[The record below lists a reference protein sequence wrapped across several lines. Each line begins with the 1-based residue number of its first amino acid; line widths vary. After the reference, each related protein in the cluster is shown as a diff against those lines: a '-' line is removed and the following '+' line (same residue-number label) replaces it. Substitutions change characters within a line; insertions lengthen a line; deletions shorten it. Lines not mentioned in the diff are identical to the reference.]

1 MSTIL
6 WILFALV
13 VITALAYRKASIG
26 RSTAVLGAGLA
37 IITVFSGIATGWAVA
52 LWLLFG
58 AVAVLF
64 NVDGIRKG
72 LISGPAFKF
81 FKGVL
86 PEMSDTERTAL
97 EAGTTWF
104 EADLFSGRPNWHK
117 WLAIPKPQLSAE
129 EQAFLDGPVE
139 ELCGML
145 NEWEI
150 THEKADLNQASW
162 DFIKKNKF
170 FGMIIPKAYG
180 GLEFSGYA
188 HSTILAKV
196 ASAGGVTANSIVAVP
211 NSLGPAELLLHYGT
225 KAQKDHYLP
234 RLAVGD
240 EVPCFGLTSPLAGSD
255 AGAIPDRGVVCKGKF
270 GGKTVLGMK
279 LTFDKRYI
287 TLAPVATVIGLAFKM
302 YDPDGLLGDKEDLGI
317 TCALIPRDTKGVEI
331 GRRHF
336 PVNAPFMNGPIRGT
350 DVFVPLDYIIGGAD
364 MAGQGW
370 RMLME
375 CLSVGRSISLPSGA
389 TGGSLMAAYATG
401 AYAKVRK
408 QFNVSIGDFE
418 GIQEAMGRI
427 GARAYMSDAV
437 RKQTSFAVDLGEKP
451 SVPSAIAKMHVTD
464 LAQKISVDAMDVH
477 GGKAVCLGPRNLIG
491 RGYQGAP
498 VGTTVEGANI
508 LTRSMM
514 IFGQGAIRC
523 HPYVLQE
530 MDAVADDNADRGLDN
545 FDAAFMGH
553 VGHVASA
560 KARSFVL
567 GLTGARLAS
576 APVDGPTAKH
586 YRTLARYSANLAYL
600 SDLAMASLG
609 GSLKFRESIS
619 ARLGDVLSGLYFGAC
634 VLKTHEQDGR
644 PVEDLPIIDW
654 AMADIAA
661 TIEDRLD
668 GVIRELPIPG
678 WMMRPVIFPLGRR
691 ARKPAD
697 ALNAKVSQIM
707 MRPGP
712 QRDRLAGPIY
722 QPRQLEHPMGVLN
735 MALEKTIEH
744 EALELKMLK
753 AYKKGQLTH
762 PHPRGRIGEALDA
775 EIITQEEHAALIEL
789 FDLVFEVAAV
799 DDFASEDLQAGPPSK
814 PAGRKAP
821 ASKPAAKKA
830 TTTTRRKA
838 PAKKPAAKKPAAK
851 KPGGATGTKAAST
864 RKRTPAK
871 KKAEETE
878 PAE

>member
-1 MSTIL
+1 MSTVL

-13 VITALAYRKASIG
+13 VMTTLAYRKASIG
-26 RSTAVLGAGLA
+26 RSTAVLGVALA
-37 IITVFSGIATGWAVA
+37 IITLFSGIATGWAVF
-52 LWLLFG
+52 LWLAFG
-58 AVAVLF
+58 ATAVLF

-129 EQAFLDGPVE
+129 EQAFMDGPVE
-139 ELCGML
+139 ELCGMF

-150 THEKADLNQASW
+150 THEKADLNEATW
-162 DFIKKNKF
+162 EFIKKNKF
-170 FGMIIPKAYG
+170 FGMIIPKSYG

-234 RLAVGD
+234 RLAVG
-240 EVPCFGLTSPLAGSD
+240 EEIPCFGLTSPLAGSD
-255 AGAIPDRGVVCKGKF
+255 AGAIPDRGVICKGKF

-287 TLAPVATVIGLAFKM
+287 TLAPVATVIGLAFKL
-302 YDPDGLLGDKEDLGI
+302 YDPDGLLGDEADLGI
-317 TCALIPRDTKGVEI
+317 TCALIPRDTPGVEI

-408 QFNVSIGDFE
+408 QFNVSIGEFE
-418 GIQEAMGRI
+418 GIQETLGRI

-437 RKQTSFAVDLGEKP
+437 RRQTSFAVDLGEKP

-530 MDAVADDNADRGLDN
+530 MEAVADDNAERGLDN

-586 YRTLARYSANLAYL
+586 YRTLARYSANLAFL

-619 ARLGDVLSGLYFGAC
+619 ARLGDVLAGLYFGAC
-634 VLKTHEQDGR
+634 VLKTHEQEGR
-644 PVEDLPIIDW
+644 PVEDMPLIDW

-678 WMMRPVIFPLGRR
+678 FMMRPIVFPLGRR

-697 ALNAKVSQIM
+697 ALNAKVSKLM

-722 QPRQLEHPMGVLN
+722 QPHRLDHPLGVLN
-735 MALEKTIEH
+735 IALEKTVELEKL
-744 EALELKMLK
+744 EARMLK
-753 AYKKGQLTH
+753 AFKKGELKH
-762 PHPRGRIGEALDA
+762 PHPRNRIVEAL
-775 EIITQEEHAALIEL
+775 ECELISQEEHDKLIEL

-799 DDFASEDLQAGPPSK
+799 DDFDSADLQAGVPAK
-814 PAGRKAP
+814 PA
-821 ASKPAAKKA
+821 
-830 TTTTRRKA
+830 TR
-838 PAKKPAAKKPAAK
+838 KPAAKKPAAK
-851 KPGGATGTKAAST
+851 KASTTARRKATAKKPAAKKATRATGTKAAST
-864 RKRTPAK
+864 RKRAPAK
-871 KKAEETE
+871 NKTEAE

>member
-1 MSTIL
+1 MSALL
-6 WILFALV
+6 WILFFVATG
-13 VITALAYRKASIG
+13 TALAYRKASIG
-26 RSTAVLGAGLA
+26 QSTAVVAAALL
-37 IITVFSGIATGWAVA
+37 VFSLFSAAAIGWKLLLWAVFA
-52 LWLLFG
+52 G
-58 AVAVLF
+58 VAAVL
-64 NVDGIRKG
+64 NIDELRRT

-97 EAGTTWF
+97 DAGTTWF

-117 WLAIPKPQLSAE
+117 WLAIPKPRLSAE
-129 EQAFLDGPVE
+129 EQAFMDGPVE
-139 ELCGML
+139 ELCGMF

-150 THEKADLNQASW
+150 THEKADLNEATW

-180 GLEFSGYA
+180 GLEFSAYA

-225 KAQKDHYLP
+225 DEQKNHYLP
-234 RLAVGD
+234 RLAVG
-240 EVPCFGLTSPLAGSD
+240 EEIPCFGLTSPLAGSD
-255 AGAIPDRGVVCKGKF
+255 AGAIPDRGVICKGKF

-287 TLAPVATVIGLAFKM
+287 TLAPVATVIGLAFKL
-302 YDPDGLLGDKEDLGI
+302 YDPDGLLGDTEDLGI

-336 PVNAPFMNGPIRGT
+336 PVNAPFQNGPIKGT
-350 DVFVPLDYIIGGAD
+350 DVFVPLDYIIGGPA

-375 CLSVGRSISLPSGA
+375 CLSIGRSISLPSGA
-389 TGGSLMAAYATG
+389 CGGSLQGAYATG

-408 QFNVSIGDFE
+408 QFNVSIGEFE

-427 GARAYMSDAV
+427 GARAYMSNAV
-437 RKQTSFAVDLGEKP
+437 RMQTAFAVDLGERP

-464 LAQKISVDAMDVH
+464 LAQKISIDAMDVH

-530 MDAVADDNADRGLDN
+530 MEAVADDNTQRGLEN

-553 VGHVASA
+553 IGHVASA
-560 KARSFVL
+560 KARSLVL

-576 APVDGPTAKH
+576 SPVDGSTAIH
-586 YRTLARYSANLAYL
+586 YKRLARYSANLAFL
-600 SDLAMASLG
+600 SDIAMASLG

-634 VLKTHEQDGR
+634 VLKVHEQDGR
-644 PVEDLPIIDW
+644 PVEDLPLIDW
-654 AMADIAA
+654 ALADIAA

-668 GVIRELPIPG
+668 GVIRELPVPG
-678 WMMRPVIFPLGRR
+678 LLLRPVIFPLGRR
-691 ARKPAD
+691 AKPPAD
-697 ALNAKVSQIM
+697 ALNAAITKIH
-707 MRPGP
+707 RTPGA

-722 QPRQLEHPMGVLN
+722 KPTQLDHPMGVLN
-735 MALEKTIEH
+735 QALEQVIEH
-744 EALELKMLK
+744 EALELRMLK
-753 AYKKGQLTH
+753 AYKAGQLKH
-762 PHPRGRIGEALDA
+762 PHPRARIDEALDA
-775 EIITQEEHAALIEL
+775 KLIDKSEHAKLVEL
-789 FDLVFEVAAV
+789 YDLVTEVIAV
-799 DDFASEDLQAGPPSK
+799 DDFSDEDLQAGAPAK
-814 PAGRKAP
+814 PAG
-821 ASKPAAKKA
+821 
-830 TTTTRRKA
+830 RKA
-838 PAKKPAAKKPAAK
+838 PAKKPAARKSSASPSRRKAPARKPAAK
-851 KPGGATGTKAAST
+851 SAGKKAAST
-864 RKRTPAK
+864 RKRAPAK
-871 KKAEETE
+871 KKAADTE

>member
-1 MSTIL
+1 MSTVL
-6 WILFALV
+6 WILFALA
-13 VITALAYRKASIG
+13 VITTLAYRKASIG
-26 RSTAVLGAGLA
+26 KTTAVLGVALA
-37 IITVFSGIATGWAVA
+37 VIALFSGISMGWAVF
-52 LWLLFG
+52 LWLGF
-58 AVAVLF
+58 AAAAILF
-64 NVDGIRKG
+64 NVEGIRKG

-129 EQAFLDGPVE
+129 EQAFMDGPVE

-150 THEKADLNQASW
+150 THEKADLNEATW

-180 GLEFSGYA
+180 GLEFSAYA

-225 KAQKDHYLP
+225 QDQKDHYLP
-234 RLAVGD
+234 RLAVGQ
-240 EVPCFGLTSPLAGSD
+240 EIPCFGLTSPLAGSD

-302 YDPDGLLGDKEDLGI
+302 YDPDGLLGDQEDLGI

-350 DVFVPLDYIIGGAD
+350 DVFVPLDYIIGGAE

-389 TGGSLMAAYATG
+389 TGGSLQAAYATG

-408 QFNVSIGDFE
+408 QFNVSIGEFE
-418 GIQEAMGRI
+418 GIQEALGRI
-427 GARAYMSDAV
+427 GARAYMSNAV
-437 RKQTSFAVDLGEKP
+437 RMQTAFAVDLGEKP

-530 MDAVADDNADRGLDN
+530 MEAVADDNAERGLDN

-576 APVDGPTAKH
+576 SPVDGPTAKH
-586 YRTLARYSANLAYL
+586 YKTLARYSANLAFL

-644 PVEDLPIIDW
+644 PVEDLPLIDW
-654 AMADIAA
+654 AMDDIAA

-678 WMMRPVIFPLGRR
+678 VMMRPIVFPLGRR

-697 ALNAKVSQIM
+697 ALNAKVSQLM
-707 MRPGP
+707 MQPGP

-735 MALEKTIEH
+735 IALEKSIEL
-744 EALELKMLK
+744 EGLELKMLK
-753 AYKKGQLTH
+753 AFKKGQLKH
-762 PHPRGRIGEALDA
+762 PHPRERIAEAA
-775 EIITQEEHAALIEL
+775 EAGIITKDEQKALTDL

-799 DDFASEDLQAGPPSK
+799 DDFASEDLQAGVPSK
-814 PAGRKAP
+814 PAAR
-821 ASKPAAKKA
+821 KPAAKKA
-830 TTTTRRKA
+830 AATATRRKA
-838 PAKKPAAKKPAAK
+838 PAKKPTAKKAPAAS
-851 KPGGATGTKAAST
+851 GTKAAST
-864 RKRTPAK
+864 RKRAPAK
-871 KKAEETE
+871 KKAEEAE